1 MIPRRKH
8 LSRLKEIGTVLA
20 RHGWGHI
27 VARFGLAGMLRLRR
41 RGIEPEVTP
50 EPEHLL
56 YILQELGPT
65 FVKLGQLL
73 STRPDI
79 LPEPYIAALTKLQD
93 TANTVPVDQI
103 KSIIQ
108 EELGQ
113 PVESVFAYFDEV
125 PLAAASLGQVHAATL
140 HDGTQ
145 VIIKVQRPGITK
157 VIDRDI
163 DIMYM
168 VSKLL
173 ERRWERVRTYAIT
186 EIVDEFAITIHE
198 ELDYTIEANNTD
210 RLRAVLLHE
219 KNARVPKIMW
229 DIVTK
234 RVLTMERIDGI
245 KITDI
250 ERLNAAGFD
259 TVQIADRLSAVM
271 FKQIF
276 IDGFFHADPHP
287 GNILVTPDQEI
298 ALLDAGQV
306 RQLDLETRTGLLRMV
321 IAFEHQDTHLFTE
334 VITEIGITRGEVNT
348 QALSQ
353 DLEKVLRQFY
363 NVPAQAMD
371 IGKILIRV
379 MDVSARHKIR
389 LPVGFSVI
397 GKVMVNLESINR
409 MLDPN
414 FNFTK
419 AVRPYIARAVRE
431 ELSPEDILTDSYRSL
446 IDLKRLIFGLPDHL
460 HQLLHKAV
468 SGTLRIE
475 FKHKGLEELESR
487 LDKITNRL
495 AFALI
500 VGSTIIGS
508 SIIVI
513 SNRQPTGILG
523 LPMLG
528 VAGYLFAL
536 VMGMWLLISII
547 RSGKL

>member
-1 MIPRRKH
+1 M
-8 LSRLKEIGTVLA
+8 SRLKEIGSVLA

-27 VARFGLAGMLRLRR
+27 VTKLGLAGMFRLRR
-41 RGIEPEVTP
+41 KGIEPEVTP
-50 EPEHLL
+50 EPEHLVS
-56 YILQELGPT
+56 ILQELGPT

-79 LPEPYIAALTKLQD
+79 LPEPYITALTKLQD
-93 TANTVPVDQI
+93 TANTVPVERI

-113 PVESVFAYFDEV
+113 PVESIFAYFDEI
-125 PLAAASLGQVHAATL
+125 PLAAASLGQVHAAEL

-145 VIIKVQRPGITK
+145 VIVKVQRPGIRM

-168 VSKLL
+168 ISQFL
-173 ERRWERVRTYAIT
+173 ERRWERARTYAIT

-198 ELDYTIEANNTD
+198 ELDYTIEANNTEK
-210 RLRAVLLHE
+210 LRAVLSSE
-219 KNARVPKIMW
+219 KYARVPKIIW
-229 DIVTK
+229 DFADK

-287 GNILVTPDQEI
+287 GNIMVTPNQEI
-298 ALLDAGQV
+298 ALIDAGQV
-306 RQLDLETRTGLLRMV
+306 RQLDLETRTAILRLM

-334 VITEIGITRGEVNT
+334 VITELGIARADVDT
-348 QALSQ
+348 QVLAQ

-363 NVPAQAMD
+363 NIPVQALD

-389 LPVGFSVI
+389 LPVVFSVI
-397 GKVMVNLESINR
+397 GKVLTNIESINR
-409 MLDPN
+409 LLNPN

-419 AVRPYIARAVRE
+419 AVRPYISRAVRE
-431 ELSPEDILTDSYRSL
+431 ELSPEDIFTESLRSL

-460 HQLLHKAV
+460 HQLLDKAV

-487 LDKITNRL
+487 MDKITNRL

-523 LPMLG
+523 LPLLG
-528 VAGYLFAL
+528 IAGYLFAL
-536 VMGMWLLISII
+536 IMGMWLLLSIV